1 MSGMKQ
7 VVLRRDATATVI
19 SYQGPSQKALLVN
32 GIGMTAMTPI
42 PKIMAHLPLLFCRHS
57 PRSALVICFGMGTT
71 FRSVASWG
79 VDTTAVELVP
89 SVRDAFSYYFKDARA
104 ILNNPKNRVIIDD
117 GRRYLSRTQ
126 AKFDVIT
133 LDPPPPPEA
142 AGSSLLYT
150 EEFYTAAKSHLQEG
164 GVVQQWI
171 NWGNAKSIQAFLRSF
186 VRSFPY
192 VRAFVSLHG
201 GGLHMIGSMQP
212 LILPAVSRILAPM
225 PPSARKDFVEWNLTN
240 KEPSWFL
247 NLILSSEVNVNSLLD
262 PDERITVTDDRP
274 FNEYYLLRKLFPT
287 VIHD

>member
-1 MSGMKQ
+1 MDPYHIGSSILFFHVVLKGRRGGTPFRPYFLLPTLGLFVFSAFFCGSYEEGTDLSGMKQ

-42 PKIMAHLPLLFCRHS
+42 PKIMAHLPLLFCRYS

-133 LDPPPPPEA
+133 LDPPRLRKQP
-142 AGSSLLYT
+142 
-150 EEFYTAAKSHLQEG
+150 
-164 GVVQQWI
+164 V
-171 NWGNAKSIQAFLRSF
+171 QAFFIQRSF
-186 VRSFPY
+186 TPPRKAIFKKAGWYSNGLIGVTPKAFRPSF
-192 VRAFVSLHG
+192 VLSCVHS
-201 GGLHMIGSMQP
+201 
-212 LILPAVSRILAPM
+212 PM
-225 PPSARKDFVEWNLTN
+225 SGP
-240 KEPSWFL
+240 
-247 NLILSSEVNVNSLLD
+247 
-262 PDERITVTDDRP
+262 
-274 FNEYYLLRKLFPT
+274 LFPCMAGGS
-287 VIHD
+287 I